1 MSETANTHLGRVGW
15 PYGGQRWPYEA
26 AADHGQAG
34 DWGVERRHDGACTAL
49 QGARW
54 AGRDPRGGV
63 GPAGSGGGRGGAP
76 CASHRPEE
84 AAIGEPTQLAVAVRI
99 CVAWRRKP
107 KARLGPSGRRWVLAL
122 VSCVPSLAGTRGVR
136 ERNSRVPEPSDGRT
150 AANAFGFPTRTR
162 RWCEMAPPRA
172 DVGRC
177 EAHGAHPRPPS
188 QPAGPTGPLGS
199 RPAHLAPWRAAQA
212 PTPRP
217 IRPLAGSAGLV
228 GGRSCGHIWVLCDLP
243 TRQRRVWAVS
253 TPPGGPLGCR
263 G

>member
-1 MSETANTHLGRVGW
+1 MGSCGVSETANTHLGRVGW

-49 QGARW
+49 QGARQ

-107 KARLGPSGRRWVLAL
+107 KRVWRFSAASGSWAFCSRGDEGTPCPFVPPELEGPAPISGEMAPSGRC
-122 VSCVPSLAGTRGVR
+122 SFSHMGG
-136 ERNSRVPEPSDGRT
+136 GR
-150 AANAFGFPTRTR
+150 P
-162 RWCEMAPPRA
+162 MAPPRA

-177 EAHGAHPRPPS
+177 EAHGALPRPPP

-199 RPAHLAPWRAAQA
+199 RPAHLAP
-212 PTPRP
+212 
-217 IRPLAGSAGLV
+217 
-228 GGRSCGHIWVLCDLP
+228 
-243 TRQRRVWAVS
+243 
-253 TPPGGPLGCR
+253 
-263 G
+263 